1 MIDDRQNELAALY
14 ALDLLEGAEAAAFEA
29 ELQRSPELQT
39 LVRELRES
47 SAAFALTAPQVAPAP
62 ELKSRIMSRLGDK
75 PAAASAPV
83 SAPAQVLFF
92 RPAVIIPWA
101 LAAGF
106 ALGCF
111 WLGSNYVRT
120 RADYAVAQQQI
131 TLAEVEVTSARNQLE
146 AERILSNRQLSDAT
160 TQLSQLN
167 QQVSQSTEK
176 IVDATRVLGETYAQL
191 DQTKA
196 ALAARQTELTQIGEK
211 LAAAT
216 NLVGDLQARLRNE
229 GDLAQFKI
237 ATLASMAGNSPQ
249 ALAVAVWNPKT
260 QQGVLR
266 VEKLPAL
273 ASDKDYQLWLIDP
286 AYPAPVDGGVFTVD
300 PATGHAQVNFKPN
313 QQVNNAAKF
322 AISLERKGGVPK
334 AEGPILLLGD

>member
-1 MIDDRQNELAALY
+1 MIDDRQQELAALY
-14 ALDLLEGAEAAAFEA
+14 ALDLLEGAEATAFTA
-29 ELQRSPELQT
+29 ELRRSAELET

-47 SAAFALTAPQVAPAP
+47 SAAYSLTAPQVSPSS
-62 ELKSRIMSRLGDK
+62 ELKMRIISRLSDK
-75 PAAASAPV
+75 PAAAVPA
-83 SAPAQVLFF
+83 AEPAQVLFF

-101 LAAGF
+101 IAAGL
-106 ALGCF
+106 AMGCF
-111 WLGSNYVRT
+111 WLVSSFVRT
-120 RADYAVAQQQI
+120 RADHAVLQQQL
-131 TLAEVEVTSARNQLE
+131 TLAEVESSSARNQLE
-146 AERILSNRQLSDAT
+146 AERILSNRQLADAT
-160 TQLSQLN
+160 TQVGQLN
-167 QQVSQSTEK
+167 QQVAQSTEK
-176 IVDATRVLGETYAQL
+176 ISEATRVLGETVQQL
-191 DQTKA
+191 DRSKSELTT
-196 ALAARQTELTQIGEK
+196 RHTELAQINEK

-216 NLVGDLQARLRNE
+216 TLVGELETRLRSE

-260 QQGVLR
+260 QQGILR

-313 QQVNNAAKF
+313 QKVNNAAKF
-322 AISLERKGGVPK
+322 AVSLERKGGVPK

>member
-1 MIDDRQNELAALY
+1 MIDDRQHELAALY

-29 ELQRSPELQT
+29 ELKQNSELQV

-47 SAAFALTAPQVAPAP
+47 SASYALSAPQVSPSP
-62 ELKSRIMSRLGDK
+62 ELKARVMSRLSDK
-75 PAAASAPV
+75 PSAEAKASQPGD
-83 SAPAQVLFF
+83 VLFF
-92 RPAVIIPWA
+92 RPAVLIPWA
-101 LAAGF
+101 IAAGL
-106 ALGCF
+106 AIGCF
-111 WLGSNYVRT
+111 WLGSSFVRT

-131 TLAEVEVTSARNQLE
+131 TLAEVDASSARNQLE
-146 AERILSNRQLSDAT
+146 AERILSNKQLVDAT
-160 TQLSQLN
+160 AQLN
-167 QQVSQSTEK
+167 QLNVQVAQSTEK
-176 IVDATRVLGETYAQL
+176 ITEATRVLDTTFDQL

-196 ALAARQTELTQIGEK
+196 TLAARQLELTQISEK
-211 LAAAT
+211 LVAAT
-216 NLVGDLQARLRNE
+216 DLVGELQTRLRSE
-229 GDLAQFKI
+229 GDIAQFKI

-266 VEKLPAL
+266 VDKLPAL

-286 AYPAPVDGGVFTVD
+286 AYPSPVDGGVFTVD